1 LKKSEGALV
10 TQVEPNSPGAK
21 AGLKTGDVITQLDG
35 KAVNDAGELQVEVGQ
50 KRPGTTIKLDVI
62 REGKTVNVPV
72 TLEAMDKR
80 NGDEESASTEHG
92 KPRWGL
98 GLADLTPDTRD
109 QLQAP
114 KDIRGAVVG
123 NVQPGS
129 PADNAGLRK
138 GDVILEVNRH
148 AVQSASDAAQELGKV
163 EKGKDALVLVWSQGG
178 NTFRVL
184 HPSQG

>member
-1 LKKSEGALV
+1 M
-10 TQVEPNSPGAK
+10 
-21 AGLKTGDVITQLDG
+21 KTGDVITQLDG
-35 KAVNDAGELQVEVGQ
+35 QPVSDAGDLQVHVGQ
-50 KRPGTTIKLDVI
+50 KRPGTTINLEVM
-62 REGKTVNVPV
+62 RQGKSMNLPV
-72 TLEAMDKR
+72 TLQAMRNK
-80 NGDEESASTEHG
+80 NGDEEAASSEQG

-98 GLADLTPDTRD
+98 GLADLTPDMRG

-114 KDIRGAVVG
+114 KDINGAVVG

-129 PADNAGLRK
+129 PADNAGLQR
-138 GDVILEVNRH
+138 GDIILEVNRH

-163 EKGKDALVLVWSQGG
+163 AKGGDALVLVWSNGG

>member
-1 LKKSEGALV
+1 
-10 TQVEPNSPGAK
+10 
-21 AGLKTGDVITQLDG
+21 
-35 KAVNDAGELQVEVGQ
+35 
-50 KRPGTTIKLDVI
+50 VI

-163 EKGKDALVLVWSQGG
+163 QTGQDALVLVWSNGG